1 MRRPAAA
8 VPLALLAAA
17 CAGGGGDYPSLA
29 VREAERIY
37 ASGDPIKPAPVIA
50 DRPGIAARIGAL
62 LAAGR
67 DNQSAF
73 EAALA
78 TAQQLAGRAGG
89 PGSDSWVAAQQA
101 VSRAEAARASIASAR
116 ADLDAFAAV
125 EAAAGPVS
133 DADFARL
140 TEGSAQ
146 LHALATRQ
154 QERLDAVRAR
164 LGGS

>member
-8 VPLALLAAA
+8 LPLALLAAA

-50 DRPGIAARIGAL
+50 DRPGIAERIGAL

-67 DNQSAF
+67 DNAGAF

-78 TAQQLAGRAGG
+78 AAQQLAGRAGG

-101 VSRAEAARASIASAR
+101 VSRAGAAR
-116 ADLDAFAAV
+116 
-125 EAAAGPVS
+125 AGPVS

-146 LHALATRQ
+146 LNALATRQ
-154 QERLDAVRAR
+154 QELLDTVRAR